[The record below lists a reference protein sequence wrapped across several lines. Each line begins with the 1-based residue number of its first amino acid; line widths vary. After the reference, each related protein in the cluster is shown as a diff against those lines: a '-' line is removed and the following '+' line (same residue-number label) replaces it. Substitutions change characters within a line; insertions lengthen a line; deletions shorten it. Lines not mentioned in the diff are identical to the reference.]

1 MGTETEAKLKV
12 EEVLSNKE
20 NEVVELTTRVTE
32 LKLNREEIEE
42 SLLDTQVQIYTLYV
56 QGVTKNPFVDF

>member
-42 SLLDTQVQIYTLYV
+42 SLLDTQV
-56 QGVTKNPFVDF
+56 